1 MMEIKGSFEFIEKRK
16 AAYVVGCRFSIEKI
30 KKKKINTCKGIL
42 RYILGGS

>member
-30 KKKKINTCKGIL
+30 KKRKSIHVKVFYDI
-42 RYILGGS
+42 S